1 MNAYSESRPEFD
13 FIDWIKKQATSRP
26 EVKLGIGDD
35 AAILL
40 QQPDREWVTAIDVI
54 TEGVHFTSETP
65 PALIGRKALA
75 INLSDIAAM
84 AAEPVA
90 VFLGIVLPKSRGRA
104 YAEQLYAGIFEIAS
118 EYNVTIA
125 GGDTNSWSGPLVL
138 NVTVMGTV
146 EQGKAILRSGAK
158 AGDWIFVTGP
168 LGGSLASGRHLTF
181 EPKIREAKILAQNFR
196 ITSMLDISDGLASDA
211 RHLALQSG
219 VGIVID
225 SQSLP
230 INADV
235 NPELPKA
242 ERIRHAMS
250 DGEDFELLLTASP
263 EEGERLLSEGI
274 LLGLNVTKIGECT
287 EEVGLKLKFSDKLT
301 DWPRGGW
308 EHEV

>member
-13 FIDWIKKQATSRP
+13 FIDWIKKQVTLRP

-35 AAILL
+35 AAILSH
-40 QQPDREWVTAIDVI
+40 QPNREWVTAIDVI

-65 PALIGRKALA
+65 PELIGRKALA

-84 AAEPVA
+84 AADPVA
-90 VFLGIVLPKSRGRA
+90 VFLGIVLPKSCGRA
-104 YAEQLYAGIFEIAS
+104 YAEQLYAGIFEMAN
-118 EYNVTIA
+118 EYELSIA

-146 EQGKAILRSGAK
+146 EQGKAILRSGAN

-181 EPKIREAKILAQNFR
+181 EPKLKEAKILAQHFH
-196 ITSMLDISDGLASDA
+196 ITSMLDLSDGLASDA
-211 RHLALQSG
+211 RHIASQSG
-219 VGIVID
+219 VGMIVD
-225 SQSLP
+225 TQSLP
-230 INADV
+230 IHTDV
-235 NPELPKA
+235 NPDLPEA
-242 ERIRHAMS
+242 ERVQHAMS
-250 DGEDFELLLTASP
+250 DGEDFELLLTVSP

-274 LLGLNVTKIGECT
+274 QLGVAVTKIGECT
-287 EEVGLKLKFSDKLT
+287 EEVGMKLQSGDALI